1 MALSQQTRK
10 ALSKQIPRL
19 LRKETEQLIR
29 KAFQRKK
36 DEMIAEFLNHPV
48 TIEIKGGIDASNISG
63 TLSGITNLY
72 SFIGF
77 DSSDDPIAPIVSKL
91 QETHLVFSGI
101 QGNKIIFNAEIP
113 SSEEIFKETPL
124 PYMSGRSWAKSI
136 ETGLSGLGYYLKR
149 KSMKS
154 RSGLGIQAQK
164 PVRSVKFKNTK
175 YISALLKKYK
185 KEFNNLEI

>member
-1 MALSQQTRK
+1 MALSQQSRR
-10 ALSKQIPRL
+10 ALKKEIPIL
-19 LRKETEQLIR
+19 LKKDIEKIVK
-29 KAFQRKK
+29 KAFQKK
-36 DEMIAEFLNHPV
+36 KNEMIAEFLNHPV
-48 TIEIKGGIDASNISG
+48 TLEIKGGVNASNISG
-63 TLSGITNLY
+63 TLSGLTNLF

-77 DSSDDPIAPIVSKL
+77 ESSEDPIKPIIDKL
-91 QETHLVFSGI
+91 QETRVVFNGF
-101 QGNKIIFNAEIP
+101 QGNRIVFNAEIP
-113 SSEEIFKETPL
+113 NAEEIFKLTPL

-149 KSMKS
+149 KSTKS

-175 YISALLKKYK
+175 YISAFLKKYR